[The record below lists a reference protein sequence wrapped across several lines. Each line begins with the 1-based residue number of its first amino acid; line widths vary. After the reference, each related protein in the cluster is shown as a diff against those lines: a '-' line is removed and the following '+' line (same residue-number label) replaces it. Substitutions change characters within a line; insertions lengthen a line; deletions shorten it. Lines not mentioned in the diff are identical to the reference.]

1 MRVLGLDIGDKRTG
15 IAVSDAEGRMAMPL
29 VVVET
34 KDALSSGAV
43 LGRIIEDYEVELVV
57 VGLPLTLE
65 GEEGPQARHV
75 RALADRMAR
84 FLRVPVEYTDERL
97 SSAEASR
104 RMRELGATD
113 RSMRGS
119 VDKVAASV
127 FLQTYLDGRARTS
140 ETER

>member
-1 MRVLGLDIGDKRTG
+1 
-15 IAVSDAEGRMAMPL
+15 MAMPL
-29 VVVET
+29 VVIET
-34 KDALSSGAV
+34 ADAVSSGAV

-75 RALADRMAR
+75 RTLADRMAR

-97 SSAEASR
+97 SSVEASR

-127 FLQTYLDGRARTS
+127 FLQAYLDGRARTS